1 MSLAYSM
8 SIIVKAVDQ
17 VTDPMR
23 RINTQIRRMT
33 DPVRA
38 VGKSLSGLSEAAG
51 LGQLQKALGGVA
63 GGMKDVAGEATKLLG
78 TMSLVGGGLAFAF
91 KTGFVDVAAKFE
103 RFETVLTTL
112 EGSSTKAKQSMDWI
126 SEFAATT
133 PYELDQVM
141 EAFIKLKAYGID
153 PMDGTLRQVGDAAAA
168 MGKPLMQAVEALA
181 DAKSGEFTRLKELIG
196 GTFKNEGGKI
206 AYTFIDKNGME
217 RTFAAANNDAKAL
230 QKMVLKVF
238 EEKGYSGSMDNL
250 SKTWE
255 GMVSN
260 LSDAWT
266 RFSNMIMQA
275 GAFDWMKETL
285 GGLLDTIN
293 EMAANGELQALA
305 KEFGGKLTEGL
316 KVAWAAAKEL
326 GAAFMSFL
334 SFLPRLASFMGGW
347 GNVLIAVGVI
357 IAGPLIAALASLG
370 AAIVSLGVA
379 IGFTPIGWFIGIVAA
394 LAALAY
400 VIIDNWSAIT
410 GFFAGL
416 WEGVKGAFNGFV
428 EWVTSSPLFQIG
440 AWLVKAWW
448 DGMVSNWSAVVSWL
462 QGAVSSLLDLVP
474 DGLKARLGLD
484 VSAKAAPPTG
494 QSTGAGAVPP
504 TGQPTGAGA
513 VLDGGAAKP
522 GGQAE
527 QKVTTEVV
535 IKGENLPPGMTV
547 AAPASQADRTNID
560 LGYSMAG
567 A

>member
-17 VTDPMR
+17 ATEPMR
-23 RINTQIRRMT
+23 RINDQIRRIT
-33 DPVRA
+33 DPVRE
-38 VGKSLSGLSEAAG
+38 VGKSLQGLSQAAG
-51 LGQLQKALGGVA
+51 LGQLQQALGGVA
-63 GGMKDVAGEATKLLG
+63 GGIKDVAGEAAKLMG
-78 TMSLVGGGLAFAF
+78 TMTLVGGGLAFAF

-112 EGSSTKAKQSMDWI
+112 EGSSQKAKKSMDWI
-126 SEFAATT
+126 SEFAGTT

-141 EAFIKLKAYGID
+141 EAFVKLKAYGID
-153 PMDGTLRQVGDAAAA
+153 PMDGTLRKVGDAAAA
-168 MGKPLMQAVEALA
+168 MGKPLMQSVEALA
-181 DAKSGEFTRLKELIG
+181 DAKSGEFTRLKEMIG
-196 GTFKNEGGKI
+196 GTFENKGGKI
-206 AYTFIDKNGME
+206 SYTFVDKNGKE
-217 RTFAAANNDAKAL
+217 RTFAAANKDAAAL
-230 QKMVLKVF
+230 QKLVLKVF
-238 EEKGYSGSMDNL
+238 EEKGYTGAMDNL

-285 GGLLDTIN
+285 GGLLDTVN
-293 EMAANGELQALA
+293 EMSASGELQALA

-326 GAAFMSFL
+326 GSAFMTFL
-334 SFLPRLASFMGGW
+334 AFLPQLASMMGGW
-347 GNVLIAVGVI
+347 GNVLIGVGVI
-357 IAGPLIAALASLG
+357 IAGPLIAALASL
-370 AAIVSLGVA
+370 AAAFVSLGVA

-400 VIIDNWSAIT
+400 VVINNWSAIT
-410 GFFAGL
+410 GFFTGL
-416 WEGVKGAFNGFV
+416 WETVKQAFNGFLD
-428 EWVTSSPLFQIG
+428 WVTSSPLFQIG
-440 AWLVKAWW
+440 ASLIKAWW

-462 QGAVSSLLDLVP
+462 RDAVAGLLDLVP

-484 VSAKAAPPTG
+484 VSAKSAPA
-494 QSTGAGAVPP
+494 STGAAAVPA

-513 VLDGGAAKP
+513 VMAGGGAS
-522 GGQAE
+522 GQAE

-535 IKGENLPPGMTV
+535 IRGENLPPGMQV
-547 AAPASQADRTNID
+547 AAPSSQADRTNID